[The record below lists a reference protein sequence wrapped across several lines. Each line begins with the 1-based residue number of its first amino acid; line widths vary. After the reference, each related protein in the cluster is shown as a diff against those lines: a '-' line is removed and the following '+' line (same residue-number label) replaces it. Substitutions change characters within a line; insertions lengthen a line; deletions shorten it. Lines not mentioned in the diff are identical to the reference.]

1 MSDFY
6 IREGIMSKNKYIWR
20 LQHMPGIV
28 HRPLSGASFAKLSRI
43 RRSFVLP
50 GITFLLLLTCATC
63 FSQVPNPSAAV
74 PAPMPDSNPRQI
86 GTNEAG
92 QPTGIPPMG
101 KLPPGGFVSPLAAL
115 ADPNMGAHFPTS
127 WNDRRP
133 IGSLYL
139 ANNVDTL
146 NPKNPAC
153 WCFNVGTV
161 NYWDYS
167 TTAGIQAIQQGLI
180 SLANSCVKQLQKI
193 NAQGVVLWDTAG
205 EEFGGLTY
213 YGSPNAVPWM
223 VPEFDQV
230 SDQFWNVFKAAGLR
244 IGVCI
249 RADIADFRSNGTHSE
264 DEYVSIGQAE
274 SDLDAKLSYAHD
286 RWGCTL
292 FYVDSN
298 GGAQIGGDEPGQAY
312 PAIIFRY
319 LQQKHPDCLLLPEG
333 HYGAGGIYGS
343 QDNYYLWAAGYG
355 QYRFGDPKL
364 DAAEIASVPGG
375 FMAIDIS
382 DSGVAGTEQDL
393 ISFVQNGGI
402 LMTRAWTDLNNE
414 QEAVMSIYNAANAGS
429 TSVSLPTSTPTPVPT
444 PRPTPSPSPSPTPS
458 PSPSPTPVQ
467 TGFPGVPLYDHIVV
481 VIEEN
486 KSYSDILSANS
497 SYIIGTLYNIG
508 AAMTNS
514 YAVAHPSEP
523 NYFALYAGD
532 TFGITDDNNYREPD
546 PSLATIL
553 AANGLTFTGYVE
565 NSATNTQVSDGS
577 TLATRKHNPWESF
590 PERTTVEQ
598 DFSAFPTNSA
608 GYTQLP
614 KVSFVIP
621 NSNDDMH
628 SGSISQGDTWLQNH
642 LAGYAQWA
650 VTHNSLLIV
659 TWDEDSSSEG
669 GGPTT
674 PPDNQILTLLYGQH
688 VSGSAPSN
696 GRITHY
702 NVLATILAACGVPQS
717 QWPRHAANAS
727 PITQV
732 FTP

>member
-1 MSDFY
+1 MRD
-6 IREGIMSKNKYIWR
+6 IRSQWDNHPKTMKIPVS
-20 LQHMPGIV
+20 
-28 HRPLSGASFAKLSRI
+28 
-43 RRSFVLP
+43 
-50 GITFLLLLTCATC
+50 FLLLACTTC
-63 FSQVPNPSAAV
+63 FAQVPNPSAAV
-74 PAPMPDSNPRQI
+74 PAPMPNSNPREV

-92 QPTGIPPMG
+92 VPTGILPMG
-101 KLPPGGFVSPLAAL
+101 IPPPGGFVTPLQAIS
-115 ADPNMGAHFPTS
+115 DPGMGANFPTT

-133 IGSLYL
+133 IGTLFL
-139 ANNVDTL
+139 TNNTGVR
-146 NPKNPAC
+146 NVKNPAS
-153 WCFNVGTV
+153 WAFNGTTV
-161 NYWDYS
+161 NDWDYS

-180 SLANSCVKQLQKI
+180 ALANSCVQQLLKI
-193 NAQGVVLWDTAG
+193 HAQGVVVWDSNGEQFAG
-205 EEFGGLTY
+205 FVY
-213 YGSPNAVPWM
+213 FGSPNAIPWM

-230 SDQFWNVFKAAGLR
+230 SDQFWNVFKAARLR
-244 IGVCI
+244 IGVAL
-249 RADIADFRSNGTHSE
+249 RADIADFHSDGTHSQ
-264 DEYVSIGQAE
+264 DPYVSIGPAE
-274 SDLDAKLSYAHD
+274 ADLDAELSYAHD

-298 GGAQIGGDEPGQAY
+298 GGATIGGNEPGQAY
-312 PAIIFRY
+312 PAQIFQY
-319 LQQKHPDCLLLPEG
+319 LQQRHPDCLIMPEG
-333 HYGAGGIYGS
+333 HYCSGGQLGP
-343 QDNYYLWAAGYG
+343 QDNYYLWTAGYG
-355 QYRFGDPKL
+355 QYRNGDPGN
-364 DAAEIASVPGG
+364 DAADLASVPGA

-382 DSGVAGTEQDL
+382 DSGIVGTEQDL
-393 ISFVQNGGI
+393 ISFVRNGGI
-402 LMTRAWTDLNNE
+402 LMTRAWTDQHNE
-414 QEAVMSIYNAANAGS
+414 QEAVMSIYNAAKAA
-429 TSVSLPTSTPTPVPT
+429 PTPSPTPTPTPTPTPVPT
-444 PRPTPSPSPSPTPS
+444 PSPTPSPSPSPTPS
-458 PSPSPTPVQ
+458 PSPSPTAVQ
-467 TGFPGVPLYDHIVV
+467 TRFPGVPLYDHIVV

-486 KSYSDILSANS
+486 KSYSDILAANPP
-497 SYIIGTLYNIG
+497 YIMGTLYNIG

-532 TFGITDDNNYREPD
+532 TFGITDDNNYSEPD

-717 QWPRHAANAS
+717 QRPRHAANAS